1 VVSTL
6 CVGAA
11 AAKPLLGLPGLR
23 WYLSRAY
30 ECGVQLSHTMSS
42 SAGVWSWGGGGWR
55 AGLLLPQQP
64 DALTPATIV
73 TVSLPPSSSL
83 PPSNGQARDG
93 RDAFT
98 KTIYAAMFDWIVQRV
113 NSVMASPGPFDT
125 FIGVLDI
132 FGFECFKENSFEQL
146 CINYCNETL
155 QQHFNLVGA
164 PATAALPK
172 FRACEHITVSGFSV
186 SGQ

>member
-1 VVSTL
+1 MCPLAELKECELCALHARCAVV
-6 CVGAA
+6 
-11 AAKPLLGLPGLR
+11 
-23 WYLSRAY
+23 
-30 ECGVQLSHTMSS
+30 HT
-42 SAGVWSWGGGGWR
+42 
-55 AGLLLPQQP
+55 
-64 DALTPATIV
+64 
-73 TVSLPPSSSL
+73 
-83 PPSNGQARDG
+83 QARDG

-164 PATAALPK
+164 GGPARVCVVILPNRGREALTQLAWCLSPHSLSSK
-172 FRACEHITVSGFSV
+172 QSKRSTRRRAFDGR
-186 SGQ
+186 

>member
-1 VVSTL
+1 MSLRLCEVGVHGVRACANGVCPLAELKECEHCALHTRCAVV
-6 CVGAA
+6 
-11 AAKPLLGLPGLR
+11 
-23 WYLSRAY
+23 
-30 ECGVQLSHTMSS
+30 HT
-42 SAGVWSWGGGGWR
+42 
-55 AGLLLPQQP
+55 
-64 DALTPATIV
+64 
-73 TVSLPPSSSL
+73 
-83 PPSNGQARDG
+83 QARDG

-164 PATAALPK
+164 GGPA
-172 FRACEHITVSGFSV
+172 RMCVVITVHAFIFSPNPAREALSLSLSLSLSQLV
-186 SGQ
+186 RCLSPHSLSSKQSKRSTRKRAFDGR